1 MAAFRDHLTSIL
13 MIIRNYQNTCYAD
26 SYSNTNT
33 NTNNN
38 TNNGNDNAGINLSHL
53 FDKIIWV
60 FKNITK

>member
-26 SYSNTNT
+26 SYSNTN
-33 NTNNN
+33 NNN
-38 TNNGNDNAGINLSHL
+38 TNNNNENNGINLSHL
-53 FDKIIWV
+53 FDKILWV